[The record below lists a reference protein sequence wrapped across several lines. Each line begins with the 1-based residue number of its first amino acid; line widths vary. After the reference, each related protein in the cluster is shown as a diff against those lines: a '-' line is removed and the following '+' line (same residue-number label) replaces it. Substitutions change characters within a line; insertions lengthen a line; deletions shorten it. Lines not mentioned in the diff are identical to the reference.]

1 MGFVNYP
8 TGNIKTIRE
17 IHGKING
24 VIEIIV
30 DVDRAI
36 RFGNYTSESV
46 HDDICLVVF

>member
-8 TGNIKTIRE
+8 TENIKTIRG
-17 IHGKING
+17 IYGKINE
-24 VIEIIV
+24 VIETIV

-46 HDDICLVVF
+46 YDDICLVVF